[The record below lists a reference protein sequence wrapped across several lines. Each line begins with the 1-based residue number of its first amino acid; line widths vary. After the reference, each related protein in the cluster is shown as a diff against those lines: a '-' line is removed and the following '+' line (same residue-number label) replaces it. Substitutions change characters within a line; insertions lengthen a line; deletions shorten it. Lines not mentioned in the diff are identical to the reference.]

1 MCLFLIL
8 QICRFWTL
16 HLSPTS
22 TFFMFYLTFHP
33 NRSNPSSFQKR
44 LFLTPSTRDRPRGQ
58 KCQSQRSFKAPFGN
72 GPVKRRN
79 EAPAIPTRHEK
90 RSLLTSKPQNK
101 LQKQAFWGRMSSMT
115 HTRKLSKYRLF
126 LINYFHIPYPAG
138 KKKQQSNLAL
148 PVSIYPQ
155 FPPNVAEFDEW
166 PFQVV
171 DQCHPSSCQT
181 SKNVIDVYMTNK
193 RVYSCT
199 YTSESV
205 YICRISMNQR
215 TKTFEDT
222 T

>member
-1 MCLFLIL
+1 MPFPNSADL
-8 QICRFWTL
+8 QILNTSPVTNLYFF
-16 HLSPTS
+16 HVLSNVPSQPFQPFQFSKTSIFDAFNARQAKRSKMPKPTV
-22 TFFMFYLTFHP
+22 
-33 NRSNPSSFQKR
+33 
-44 LFLTPSTRDRPRGQ
+44 
-58 KCQSQRSFKAPFGN
+58 FKAPFGN

-155 FPPNVAEFDEW
+155 FPPNVAEFDE
-166 PFQVV
+166 
-171 DQCHPSSCQT
+171 
-181 SKNVIDVYMTNK
+181 
-193 RVYSCT
+193 
-199 YTSESV
+199 
-205 YICRISMNQR
+205 
-215 TKTFEDT
+215 
-222 T
+222 